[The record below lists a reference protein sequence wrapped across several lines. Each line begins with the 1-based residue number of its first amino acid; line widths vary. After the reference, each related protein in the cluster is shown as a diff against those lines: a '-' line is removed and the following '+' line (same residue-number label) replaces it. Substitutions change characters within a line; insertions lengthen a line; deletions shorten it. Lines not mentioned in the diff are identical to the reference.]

1 MHRDYITLRA
11 LVVQLLLLVLLQT
24 SLLVGAEEQTPSTT
38 ITTTSTTVVS
48 TKWVVITSASG
59 SLITYT
65 TSAFATGATLGITT
79 IAGSIV
85 ESTQAASQTAAPGG
99 DNMAWEGQGFRDA
112 VLNSTNQYRT
122 LHEAS
127 ALKWNQTLASYAQD
141 HAGSCDFKHTVSYP
155 LQPTVKSR
163 KMSNAFCRVGRTA
176 KTWPKAMRLRLSP
189 STAGRTKKATT
200 TTRSASSPTKSATSR
215 SWSGRTRRPWVA
227 ERPSA
232 TMLVGF

>member
-65 TSAFATGATLGITT
+65 TSAFATGATVGITN
-79 IAGSIV
+79 IAGS
-85 ESTQAASQTAAPGG
+85 TQTASQTAAPGG

-122 LHEAS
+122 QHEAS

-141 HAGSCDFKHTVSYP
+141 HADSCDFKHSVSYP
-155 LQPTVKSR
+155 SKPTVKFR
-163 KMSNAFCRVGRTA
+163 MMSNAFCRAGRTA

-200 TTRSASSPTKSATSR
+200 TTRSASSPSKSATSP
-215 SWSGRTRRPWVA
+215 SWFGRTRRP
-227 ERPSA
+227 
-232 TMLVGF
+232 